1 MRFLPVAKLRRLR
14 GHDSPPLFQLGHEDH
29 QTHISR
35 ERRHLPAYN
44 SMSHPDLAIF
54 VGGSRFCLSVHNG
67 DTEMLVIRGEEDRP
81 RPRQKGS
88 SQERRNIVRNHRQAG
103 ERDAEHF
110 QGRVPRRRC
119 RLAVYLGLT
128 A

>member
-1 MRFLPVAKLRRLR
+1 MKTIRLTFQGKDAIYQLTTLCR
-14 GHDSPPLFQLGHEDH
+14 TLTSLFSLAGHVFVCRSTMVTRKCSLFGG
-29 QTHISR
+29 R
-35 ERRHLPAYN
+35 
-44 SMSHPDLAIF
+44 
-54 VGGSRFCLSVHNG
+54 GGSSGAAGAGAL
-67 DTEMLVIRGEEDRP
+67 